1 MDKIQSIVSS
11 NVNSIE
17 NLFTRSSEEITEQV
31 MYVSQATH
39 EIWSLEGELSV
50 SRVQVEKLIALLQ
63 SNTLRAKPLPHE
75 LCLGPRILRP

>member
-1 MDKIQSIVSS
+1 
-11 NVNSIE
+11 
-17 NLFTRSSEEITEQV
+17 

-50 SRVQVEKLIALLQ
+50 SRVQVENVIALLQ